1 MKKKG
6 LLKKLVG
13 IIAATSMVATMSIA
27 AFADDAEVQTDG
39 TQTTSSAT
47 VSMLKTIKLVDENI
61 DGGSYISKHC
71 PNVTYTYT
79 ITAPTAAELV
89 AAHGEDNS
97 EIALKVGNTAAVN
110 STTATLSYTSA
121 QSDNDTN
128 DKNAADGLVSR
139 YVEFTFDSS
148 QFTEAGIYRYKVTES
163 DPTGTDASLVENIY
177 NSAGGGGYVKER
189 YIDVWVII
197 NNGTP
202 EIKGYTVVEKTK
214 DQNDDDIYMKTGGY
228 TETSYDE
235 EGNKDGG
242 TTSTTPDP
250 VTGGNV
256 GEDYRSVSQY
266 TTYDLKVAKN
276 VINSKKSFDFT
287 INLGGLIDTHKIW
300 VNGTETTVSG
310 TTLSTTT
317 TLSNGGTYIIKGLPA
332 SATYTISEALK
343 SGDTNTY
350 SVTATKTEK
359 GGTAA
364 AISPSEATIGGN
376 GNPTSSTISN
386 ATAITS
392 TGALTGDTVTVTNT
406 CTSITPTGVIL
417 KVIPYVIMV
426 VAGFA
431 IIVFVARRRKA

>member
-6 LLKKLVG
+6 LLKKAVG
-13 IIAATSMVATMSIA
+13 ILAATSMVATMSIA

-71 PNVTYTYT
+71 PNVSYTYT

-97 EIALKVGNTAAVN
+97 EISLKAGNTAAVN

-121 QSDNDTN
+121 QSDNDSN

-139 YVEFTFDSS
+139 YVEFTFDST
-148 QFTEAGIYRYKVTES
+148 QFTEEGIYRYKVTES
-163 DPTGTDASLVENIY
+163 DPTGTDASLVENTY
-177 NSAGGGGYVKER
+177 NAAGGGYVKER

-197 NNGTP
+197 NNDTP

-287 INLGGLIDTHKIW
+287 INLSGLIDTHKVW

-310 TTLSTTT
+310 TSLSTTT

-332 SATYTISEALK
+332 SAAYTISEALK

-350 SVTATKTEK
+350 SVKATKTEK
-359 GGTAA
+359 GGTAT